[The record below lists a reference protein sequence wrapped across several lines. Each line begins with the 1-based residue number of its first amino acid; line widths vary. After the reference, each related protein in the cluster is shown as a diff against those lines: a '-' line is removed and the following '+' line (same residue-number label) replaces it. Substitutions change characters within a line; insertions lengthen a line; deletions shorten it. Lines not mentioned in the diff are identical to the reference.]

1 MIIMKTT
8 KVPNIWEEN
17 NSDKTAGFKSQFDP
31 ININD
36 LILPQF
42 GIGYYGTSNQ
52 NISILK
58 VKNISKVN
66 NNTKGDIL
74 IEFDFINKIKIE
86 SKIFNSKL
94 PLNYQGSYLNHMDN
108 KEFIKLFP
116 DIDIRENDSEKQI
129 ENNIN
134 KNISNSLNEILFGT
148 PGTGKTYKTKN
159 KSISIIKNINMENKE
174 LSIEEK
180 LDLDNEYAT
189 LYNEGRIKFITFHPS
204 YSYEDFIEGIRPV
217 IDKNIDIVKFELKN
231 GIFKELCLTAL
242 KEYDENNKLINWE
255 NYENDI
261 KTKIDKNAK
270 SNRNDKSIKKYV
282 LIIDEINR
290 GDISKIFG
298 ELITLI
304 EEDKRIGGDNQITVQ
319 LPYSEDNFGIPPN
332 LYIVGTMNTADRSL
346 ALLDI
351 ALRRRFD
358 FIEMVPD
365 FQQLKKDPIAFGI
378 SIEMN
383 LLEPSITALEK
394 INKYLGE
401 NPDIGKDKKIG
412 HAYFCNIDNESKI
425 NNIWKNKILPLMEEY
440 YFFDKEALEKISGG
454 NYSLSSGWKFNQ
466 IEQIINHFSNIN
478 TIVE

>member
-159 KSISIIKNINMENKE
+159 KSISIIF
-174 LSIEEK
+174 S
-180 LDLDNEYAT
+180 
-189 LYNEGRIKFITFHPS
+189 P
-204 YSYEDFIEGIRPV
+204 
-217 IDKNIDIVKFELKN
+217 
-231 GIFKELCLTAL
+231 GIF
-242 KEYDENNKLINWE
+242 
-255 NYENDI
+255 
-261 KTKIDKNAK
+261 
-270 SNRNDKSIKKYV
+270 
-282 LIIDEINR
+282 
-290 GDISKIFG
+290 
-298 ELITLI
+298 
-304 EEDKRIGGDNQITVQ
+304 
-319 LPYSEDNFGIPPN
+319 
-332 LYIVGTMNTADRSL
+332 
-346 ALLDI
+346 
-351 ALRRRFD
+351 
-358 FIEMVPD
+358 
-365 FQQLKKDPIAFGI
+365 
-378 SIEMN
+378 
-383 LLEPSITALEK
+383 
-394 INKYLGE
+394 
-401 NPDIGKDKKIG
+401 
-412 HAYFCNIDNESKI
+412 
-425 NNIWKNKILPLMEEY
+425 
-440 YFFDKEALEKISGG
+440 
-454 NYSLSSGWKFNQ
+454 
-466 IEQIINHFSNIN
+466 FSYP
-478 TIVE
+478 